1 MVILRLLT
9 IAVNLDYCLT
19 PQLVRRIRAMK
30 NSNKTMT
37 TQGLIAYILAT
48 LFLLYEM
55 AIQSSP
61 SIMAA
66 PIMQELHL
74 NAAIFGTA
82 MGMYFYSYT
91 LMQIPAGLLFD
102 RVSIRLLLILAIGLC
117 ILGNLLFATTHEALW
132 LGIARIIIGMGS
144 AFSFIAV
151 LVIADHWFPS
161 RRFALLVGI
170 AQLVAAIGAMSGEL
184 PLSFLLNHTGWRH
197 AAMIL
202 AGIGLLLAIGVFV
215 VIRDQRSKIP
225 ATTQARVSTSLLT
238 IIRNP
243 QTLWVGFYA
252 FTSWAPIALFAELWG
267 VPYLMDRFN
276 ITNVIAS
283 TCTAM
288 IWLALALA
296 SPYLGWYSNH
306 IGKRCSLLQWSSIIG
321 LITSTLILFVTP
333 HSLLINTLLLL
344 GMGIAGAG
352 QILTF
357 AVVKDINEPQHLAT
371 AIGFNNM
378 AVVVGGAIFQPLV
391 GLLLQWHATRHGL
404 GGEHIYSL
412 EDYTFALTAIPFCY
426 IGGWLVSRYKIQETD
441 CM

>member
-1 MVILRLLT
+1 MYYT
-9 IAVNLDYCLT
+9 CLE
-19 PQLVRRIRAMK
+19 PKHQRKIRGMK
-30 NSNKTMT
+30 SSNSSIT

-61 SIMAA
+61 SIMAV

-82 MGMYFYSYT
+82 MGVYFYSYT

-102 RVSIRLLLILAIGLC
+102 RVSIRLLLMLAIGLC

-184 PLSFLLNHTGWRH
+184 PLSFLLNHAGWRH
-197 AAMIL
+197 ACTIL
-202 AGIGLLLAIGVFV
+202 AGIGVLLALGVFI

-225 ATTQARVSTSLLT
+225 ATEQARVSTSLLT
-238 IIRNP
+238 IMRNP

-267 VPYLMDRFN
+267 VPYLMDRFHV
-276 ITNVIAS
+276 TNVIAS

-296 SPYLGWYSNH
+296 SPYLGWYSNR
-306 IGKRCSLLQWSSIIG
+306 IGKRCSLLQWNSIIG
-321 LITSTLILFVTP
+321 LVCSTLILFITP
-333 HSLLINTLLLL
+333 QSLIINAILLL
-344 GMGIAGAG
+344 GIGIAGAG

-357 AVVKDINEPQHLAT
+357 AVVKDINDPQHLAT

-391 GLLLQWHATRHGL
+391 GLLLQWHATH
-404 GGEHIYSL
+404 HSSAITSVYSL